1 MTAVALSSDNI
12 TKVGLTIIIAVVLIG
27 ALLSIVIT
35 ALVARI
41 VILVLVI
48 GIAVLVWQQRTHL
61 KDKFDDCD
69 LHATFFGVHF
79 DAPQSVVDECNARLQ
94 PRQKASS

>member
-1 MTAVALSSDNI
+1 MTDVALSSDNI
-12 TKVGLTIIIAVVLIG
+12 TQIGLIIIVALVVIG
-27 ALLSIVIT
+27 ALLSFVIT

-41 VILVLVI
+41 VILVLVV
-48 GIAVLVWQQRTHL
+48 GLAVLVWQQRTHL

-79 DAPQSVVDECNARLQ
+79 DAPQSVIDKCTER
-94 PRQKASS
+94 RGSRG

>member
-12 TKVGLTIIIAVVLIG
+12 TRIGLIIIVAVVVIG

-41 VILVLVI
+41 VIIVLVI

-61 KDKFDDCD
+61 KDKFDNCD
-69 LHATFFGVHF
+69 TQATFFGVHF
-79 DAPQSVVDECNARLQ
+79 DAPHSLTERCLQ
-94 PRQKASS
+94 LHGGRKVRG